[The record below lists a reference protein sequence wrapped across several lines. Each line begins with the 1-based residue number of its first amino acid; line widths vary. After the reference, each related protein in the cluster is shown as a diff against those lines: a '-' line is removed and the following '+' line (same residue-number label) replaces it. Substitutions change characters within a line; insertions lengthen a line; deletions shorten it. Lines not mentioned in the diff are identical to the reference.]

1 MILTLKLSVQDTVAP
16 EQPVGLTPLRR
27 LATTDAQGCHVLGDS
42 AAAFR
47 DGSEAQVAALVQQAT
62 DLSSMSDQLF
72 GAAATWP
79 QLYHLASS
87 RANILR
93 ALHLPR
99 SATVLEV
106 GAGCGA
112 ITRYLGEACAMVDAL
127 EPSLDRARVAR
138 LRSADLSTVEVFVGG
153 IAQLP
158 IGPAYDVVVVV
169 GVLEYLGSGTADA
182 EPYLESLARLR
193 SVLRDGGTMIIA
205 IENRL
210 GVKYLAGAPEDHS
223 GRVYDSIEGYMRG
236 AGKART
242 FSRAKLEELLAQAG
256 FTFSVLSAFPDFKL
270 ARAIFSDDLY
280 RTEPSLAWGIPTF
293 PSPDWAGPE
302 RHRTVSESLLWRSLV
317 EAGVGQHFANS
328 FLVLARKDGTVST
341 RLWPDDQLAAFYHP
355 HRGKQFATET
365 RLFRSDSAL
374 HFQRRPLFSGEAD
387 GAADLVQTLQD
398 STYIPG
404 TEMTEEMVGA
414 GDDRLKE
421 LLREW
426 LLIVDA
432 NKAEAGAIDALP
444 RNIICTADGNF
455 LQIDNEWRDRTYTRD
470 DIVKRGVLLTGLWLA
485 EHSPPERWQGVTAQ
499 DVIIHIGALAGMASN
514 GAWIEDAVEREAALQ
529 VRVEPPV
536 PRWAHRRDKLG
547 EIREALWRRIRVPLT
562 ETPLG
567 DRDHDRAVRA
577 EAAIARS
584 REQAIRILL
593 GARIWRSTKP
603 LRVMVRALQRRL
615 H

>member
-27 LATTDAQGCHVLGDS
+27 LATTDGQGCHVLGDS

-158 IGPAYDVVVVV
+158 TGPAYDVVVVV

-236 AGKART
+236 AGKTRT
-242 FSRAKLEELLAQAG
+242 
-256 FTFSVLSAFPDFKL
+256 
-270 ARAIFSDDLY
+270 
-280 RTEPSLAWGIPTF
+280 
-293 PSPDWAGPE
+293 
-302 RHRTVSESLLWRSLV
+302 
-317 EAGVGQHFANS
+317 
-328 FLVLARKDGTVST
+328 
-341 RLWPDDQLAAFYHP
+341 
-355 HRGKQFATET
+355 
-365 RLFRSDSAL
+365 FRSDSAL

-536 PRWAHRRDKLG
+536 PRWAHRRDKLA
-547 EIREALWRRIRVPLT
+547 EVREALWRRIRVPLT

-593 GARIWRSTKP
+593 GARIWRSTKL
-603 LRVMVRALQRRL
+603 LRVMVRALQRRF